1 MGKTRAGCII
11 ARGPL
16 RPLCGVGVVPI
27 WAERSIVDKLLM
39 NPKEAAEMLSISR
52 SKLYELL
59 ADGKLTSVRIDG
71 CRRIAVD
78 VLRAYVDE
86 LRAAEIADSEGVAA
100 A

>member
-1 MGKTRAGCII
+1 
-11 ARGPL
+11 
-16 RPLCGVGVVPI
+16 
-27 WAERSIVDKLLM
+27 VDKLLM

-71 CRRIAVD
+71 CRRIGVD

>member
-1 MGKTRAGCII
+1 M
-11 ARGPL
+11 
-16 RPLCGVGVVPI
+16 
-27 WAERSIVDKLLM
+27 DKLLM

-59 ADGKLTSVRIDG
+59 AAGTLSSVRIDG

-78 VLRAYVDE
+78 VLRAYVDQ
-86 LRAAEIADSEGVAA
+86 LLAAEVANPGEAA

>member
-1 MGKTRAGCII
+1 M
-11 ARGPL
+11 
-16 RPLCGVGVVPI
+16 PI
-27 WAERSIVDKLLM
+27 ENRAERSIVDKLLM

-59 ADGKLTSVRIDG
+59 AAGKLASVRIDG

-86 LRAAEIADSEGVAA
+86 LRAAEMANPEGVAA